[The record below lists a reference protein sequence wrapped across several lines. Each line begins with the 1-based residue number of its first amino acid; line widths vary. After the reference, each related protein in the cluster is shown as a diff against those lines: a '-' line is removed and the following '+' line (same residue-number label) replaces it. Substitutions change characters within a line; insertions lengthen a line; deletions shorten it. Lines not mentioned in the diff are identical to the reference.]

1 MNQLLEGV
9 STKPERDELGRWLPG
24 TYAPQR
30 KTVEGM
36 LRKAAHAEDAKKLR
50 RACDRLISLAA
61 DAEDDRV
68 AIAAFSLIAAR
79 LDGKA
84 VARIETTDGDTRS
97 LDLAALVSLVMQH
110 RKSEAI
116 DAHTTPSIEGGEGM
130 GDIPVEQEQAGGG

>member
-1 MNQLLEGV
+1 MNQLVEGV

-36 LRKAAHAEDAKKLR
+36 LRKAAHAED
-50 RACDRLISLAA
+50 
-61 DAEDDRV
+61 DRV
-68 AIAAFSLIAAR
+68 AIAAFSLIADR

-116 DAHTTPSIEGGEGM
+116 DAPDPIAEADTPPGT
-130 GDIPVEQEQAGGG
+130 GDIPVE